1 MSELRELPSVEK
13 LLKDVAL
20 APLIK
25 QFGHTTVKK
34 KLQEAQSQIRAQGTV
49 ESVSYTH
56 LTLPTKA

>member
-34 KLQEAQSQIRAQGTV
+34 KLREAQSQIRAQGTV
-49 ESVSYTH
+49 ESLSLIH
-56 LTLPTKA
+56 I